1 MQSKGEAK
9 RIILMFLNHQRE
21 RAHKLFK
28 IPDWRTSIKKY
39 LCSVPMNESHVKCAA
54 KDFFYAFEHCLSN
67 LKVNKV
73 SNFVL
78 NSMVVLT
85 KIWPY
90 ERKCFEY
97 NKRLCIIH
105 TYTCVYIY
113 TWNTLSV

>member
-1 MQSKGEAK
+1 
-9 RIILMFLNHQRE
+9 
-21 RAHKLFK
+21 
-28 IPDWRTSIKKY
+28 
-39 LCSVPMNESHVKCAA
+39 MNENHVKCAA

-97 NKRLCIIH
+97 NKRLCML
-105 TYTCVYIY
+105 VYFS
-113 TWNTLSV
+113 TLMYK